1 MERSLDLQNGTGRQN
16 RILLLVE
23 GVLQIHMVERE
34 KRIVFF
40 LILQA
45 TLLIM
50 GALPSGSDFLP
61 KTASSS
67 HQPF

>member
-34 KRIVFF
+34 KENR
-40 LILQA
+40 
-45 TLLIM
+45 
-50 GALPSGSDFLP
+50 FLP
-61 KTASSS
+61 HSAGDFAHHGSSA
-67 HQPF
+67 FRI